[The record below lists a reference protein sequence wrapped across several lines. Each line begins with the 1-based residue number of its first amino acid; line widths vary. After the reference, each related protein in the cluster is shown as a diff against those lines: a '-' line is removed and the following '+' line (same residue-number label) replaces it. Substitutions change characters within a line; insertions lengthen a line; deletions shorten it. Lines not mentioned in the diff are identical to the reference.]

1 MRVVALVPRYHDAI
15 VGGSE
20 EYLRRLFR
28 GLHGAGVDLEVFTTL
43 DTHFHGAGP
52 FGLRWDNALA
62 GQRGTGTDPFP
73 VRRHST
79 LNVSAGLRRRWSD
92 RIALAHRRARAVP
105 LHAGLSYL
113 DTGFFALERWAGDF
127 EFRWTGAIAQ
137 FDVRGRGVSGVQ
149 LEVMALRD
157 TRLALAV
164 DETPAAEATLA
175 AHEWTVVAAPFTA
188 RERARVRLSVR
199 DTVEPDGD
207 PRALGVAVRSV
218 AVNTESG
225 TEQLPLARDRDSL
238 LSSLTTEELAEHL
251 DREAVT
257 AGAWPAILESLLK
270 GPASP
275 SLVAAATKAARR
287 ADLVLATNA
296 PFVTMA
302 QGLLVGR
309 MARRPVVLLPFLHLR
324 DAAHHRWT
332 LRHVLSRADRVLCL
346 SHSSCRLMER
356 LWGTRARFLGGGVD
370 PQEFTGKDID
380 AGAFRAAH
388 QLGTSPLVVTVAR
401 KTPSKGYRLTCD
413 AVRTLRERGIPCEHV
428 LVGPDED
435 GLPVDPAGGRVIG
448 ARPRNEVL
456 SALAA
461 ADVFSLPSVYE
472 SFGLAYLE
480 AWMMEKP
487 VVGHRLCD
495 PAAELI
501 EEGRDGLLVTD
512 VRSTV
517 NALETLL
524 SDPARRAAFGAHGRR
539 KTLEQCTWP
548 HVVARALE
556 VFAELHPPP
565 PRLP

>member
-20 EYLRRLFR
+20 EYLRQLFR
-28 GLHGAGVDLEVFTTL
+28 GLHHAGVDLRVFTTQ
-43 DTHFHGAGP
+43 DTQFHPAGP
-52 FGLRWDNALA
+52 YGLRWGNSLTGQPALA
-62 GQRGTGTDPFP
+62 ADPFT
-73 VRRHST
+73 VRRFRT
-79 LNVSAGLRRRWSD
+79 VNVPAGLSRRWS
-92 RIALAHRRARAVP
+92 RAIARAQERGRAVP
-105 LHAGLSYL
+105 LHAGLGYL

-127 EFRWTGAIAQ
+127 EFRWTGAVAR
-137 FDVRGRGVSGVQ
+137 FDVRGQGVSGVR
-149 LEVMALRD
+149 LEVMSLRD
-157 TRLALAV
+157 TRLAIAV
-164 DETPAAEATLA
+164 DDAPAAEVGLS
-175 AHEWTVVAAPFTA
+175 AHEWTVVDAPFTA

-199 DTVEPDGD
+199 DTFEPDGD

-218 AVNTESG
+218 TVTSEAG
-225 TEQLPLARDRDSL
+225 TQPLPLARDREGL
-238 LSSLTTEELAEHL
+238 LSSLPTDELAEQL
-251 DREAVT
+251 DREGMA
-257 AGAWPAILESLLK
+257 AGAHPAVLEGLLK
-270 GPASP
+270 GPVSP
-275 SLVAAATKAARR
+275 SLVAAATRAARR

-309 MARRPVVLLPFLHLR
+309 LARRPVVLLPFLHLR

-356 LWGTRARFLGGGVD
+356 LWATRARFLGGGVH
-370 PQEFTGKDID
+370 PEEFTGREID
-380 AGAFRAAH
+380 PRAFREAH
-388 QLGTSPLVVTVAR
+388 GLGASPLVVTVAR

-413 AVRTLRERGIPCEHV
+413 AVRTLRERGVPCEHV

-435 GLPVDPAGGRVIG
+435 GLPVDPAGGRAIG
-448 ARPRNEVL
+448 ARPRAEVL

-480 AWMMEKP
+480 AWMMGKP
-487 VVGHRLCD
+487 VIGHRLCD

-501 EEGRDGLLVTD
+501 DEGRDGLLVTD
-512 VRSTV
+512 VGSTV
-517 NALETLL
+517 SALEALL
-524 SDPARRAAFGAHGRR
+524 ADPARRAAFGTHGRR
-539 KTLEQCTWP
+539 KTLERFTWP
-548 HVVARALE
+548 HVVARALD

-565 PRLP
+565 QRSS

>member
-1 MRVVALVPRYHDAI
+1 
-15 VGGSE
+15 
-20 EYLRRLFR
+20 
-28 GLHGAGVDLEVFTTL
+28 
-43 DTHFHGAGP
+43 
-52 FGLRWDNALA
+52 
-62 GQRGTGTDPFP
+62 
-73 VRRHST
+73 
-79 LNVSAGLRRRWSD
+79 
-92 RIALAHRRARAVP
+92 
-105 LHAGLSYL
+105 
-113 DTGFFALERWAGDF
+113 
-127 EFRWTGAIAQ
+127 
-137 FDVRGRGVSGVQ
+137 
-149 LEVMALRD
+149 
-157 TRLALAV
+157 
-164 DETPAAEATLA
+164 
-175 AHEWTVVAAPFTA
+175 
-188 RERARVRLSVR
+188 
-199 DTVEPDGD
+199 
-207 PRALGVAVRSV
+207 
-218 AVNTESG
+218 
-225 TEQLPLARDRDSL
+225 
-238 LSSLTTEELAEHL
+238 
-251 DREAVT
+251 
-257 AGAWPAILESLLK
+257 
-270 GPASP
+270 
-275 SLVAAATKAARR
+275 
-287 ADLVLATNA
+287 VLATNDH
-296 PFVTMA
+296 FVTMA

-370 PQEFTGKDID
+370 PQEFAGKDID
-380 AGAFRAAH
+380 ARAFRATH
-388 QLGTSPLVVTVAR
+388 RLGTSPLVVTVAR
-401 KTPSKGYRLTCD
+401 KTPSKGYHLTCD

-435 GLPVDPAGGRVIG
+435 GLPVDPAGGRAIG

-517 NALETLL
+517 DALESLL
-524 SDPARRAAFGAHGRR
+524 ADPARRAAFGAHGRR

>member
-1 MRVVALVPRYHDAI
+1 
-15 VGGSE
+15 
-20 EYLRRLFR
+20 
-28 GLHGAGVDLEVFTTL
+28 
-43 DTHFHGAGP
+43 
-52 FGLRWDNALA
+52 
-62 GQRGTGTDPFP
+62 
-73 VRRHST
+73 
-79 LNVSAGLRRRWSD
+79 
-92 RIALAHRRARAVP
+92 
-105 LHAGLSYL
+105 
-113 DTGFFALERWAGDF
+113 
-127 EFRWTGAIAQ
+127 
-137 FDVRGRGVSGVQ
+137 
-149 LEVMALRD
+149 MALRD

-380 AGAFRAAH
+380 AERAGEIGLVNHVYPDRESALEGAQ
-388 QLGTSPLVVTVAR
+388 QLADEIACLSPLAVQG
-401 KTPSKGYRLTCD
+401 SKQVMASTRRSEI
-413 AVRTLRERGIPCEHV
+413 A
-428 LVGPDED
+428 D
-435 GLPVDPAGGRVIG
+435 GLRYVALWNSAFLFSDDLG
-448 ARPRNEVL
+448 E
-456 SALAA
+456 ALA
-461 ADVFSLPSVYE
+461 
-472 SFGLAYLE
+472 SF
-480 AWMMEKP
+480 MEK
-487 VVGHRLCD
+487 
-495 PAAELI
+495 
-501 EEGRDGLLVTD
+501 
-512 VRSTV
+512 
-517 NALETLL
+517 
-524 SDPARRAAFGAHGRR
+524 R
-539 KTLEQCTWP
+539 KPDFTGG
-548 HVVARALE
+548 
-556 VFAELHPPP
+556 
-565 PRLP
+565 